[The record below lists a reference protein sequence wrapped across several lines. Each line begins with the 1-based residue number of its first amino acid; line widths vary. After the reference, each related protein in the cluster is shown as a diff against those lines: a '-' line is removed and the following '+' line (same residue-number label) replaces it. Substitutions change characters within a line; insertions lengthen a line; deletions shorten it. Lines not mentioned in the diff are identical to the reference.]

1 MGLLDDL
8 IETVSKNDV
17 PVRDVRVGITWTGV
31 WGKRCGLGR
40 TYAGPATAHTTIKGF
55 GKLTEMTT
63 MELAEFAR
71 SWHLVEAAIGV
82 AAINSM
88 IKPKGKRGSNALD
101 FLIREGKNKRIT
113 VVGAFPRLPEL
124 REVSRELWVLELDPN
139 LINPSDGIL
148 PATAAEHKIPQS
160 DIVAITGSAIVNK
173 SLEHLLD
180 LSRNAYTIVL
190 GPSTPMSD
198 VLFDY
203 GADMLAGVDV
213 IKPERIMMKI
223 SQGVGMLSPKNCKGE
238 IEFVVM
244 ER

>member
-1 MGLLDDL
+1 VGLLDDL
-8 IETVSKNDV
+8 IESVGKNDA
-17 PVRDVRVGITWTGV
+17 PVKDVRVGITWTGV
-31 WGKRCGLGR
+31 WCKRCGLSR
-40 TYAGPATAHTTIKGF
+40 TYASPATAHTTVKGF

-63 MELAEFAR
+63 LELAEYAR

-88 IKPKGKRGSNALD
+88 IRPKGRRGLNALD
-101 FLIREGKNKRIT
+101 FLLREGKNKRIT
-113 VVGAFPRLPEL
+113 VVGAFPKLPEL
-124 REVSRELWVLELDPN
+124 RKVSKELWVLELDPD
-139 LINPSDGIL
+139 LINPSEGIL
-148 PATAAEHKIPQS
+148 PATAAEHKIPRS

-173 SLEHLLD
+173 SLEHLLE
-180 LSRNAYTIVL
+180 LSRNAYTLVL

-223 SQGVGMLSPKNCKGE
+223 SQGGGMVSPKNCKGE

-244 ER
+244 EK